1 MSKKRGP
8 LQIIHGD
15 SCDYCEVEYEGSWI
29 RFSYLNDKISDF
41 TVIYSGKSIDG
52 GTIIAQ
58 DIPLTDAIKMHSLN
72 IGTVPPAFGYAV
84 DRSGKT
90 YGLADVPN
98 KIVYDVV
105 PVEATETVRK
115 VSYLADD
122 APVFKWANRR
132 LLHDQEATALL
143 NAAKAALAVTS
154 RPIITDIYKAPSR
167 EEAIQ
172 KLYEQNDI
180 VMGKAARTLALIR
193 DVMTWY
199 EVDPEH
205 PEAVSKSKQ
214 LREFLG
220 SFHEE
225 HGHLLA
231 MYFANEGI
239 LRKEDILLLDEA
251 DSTKKEIESKMR
263 RLKAMGFQ

>member
-1 MSKKRGP
+1 
-8 LQIIHGD
+8 L
-15 SCDYCEVEYEGSWI
+15 
-29 RFSYLNDKISDF
+29 SYSNGKISDF
-41 TVIYSGKSIDG
+41 TVIYSGKSLDG

-58 DIPLTDAIKMHSLN
+58 DITLTDAIKMHTLN
-72 IGTVPPAFGYAV
+72 IGTIPPAFGYAV

-98 KIVYDVV
+98 KIVYDVM

-115 VSYLADD
+115 VSYLSDD
-122 APVFKWANRR
+122 APVFETANRR
-132 LLHDQEATALL
+132 LLHDQDATALL
-143 NAAKAALAVTS
+143 NAAKAAPAVTA

-205 PEAVSKSKQ
+205 PEAVSKSRQ

-231 MYFANEGI
+231 MYFANKGV